1 MTSRAGSANG
11 EAQSWR
17 SSVVTVSAVVDYRVS
32 HGSIGFLD
40 VRSPRHLARPLVS
53 TTPGKLPGIHT
64 AGVNKVELRVPIDP
78 SEQFQAILVPGGLA
92 FE

>member
-1 MTSRAGSANG
+1 VATASAGGRLPGLARIHLIRG
-11 EAQSWR
+11 
-17 SSVVTVSAVVDYRVS
+17 
-32 HGSIGFLD
+32 
-40 VRSPRHLARPLVS
+40 VRSQRHLARPLVS